1 MACYAPSACGG
12 QTTAHFISQ
21 PRASS
26 QRGALG
32 HPMGAGE
39 KGRPEE
45 LSGTGVNTR
54 FVHLLWCCLG
64 LALIQGIE
72 SLLLSLQ
79 LSKCGKGGRHSLLLS
94 RSSDFQLKV
103 SNLKRKGKE
112 VVWAAWDLSEP
123 ACLPAYKLC

>member
-1 MACYAPSACGG
+1 MAFYAPSACGG

-26 QRGALG
+26 QRVALE

-45 LSGTGVNTR
+45 QSGTGVNIR
-54 FVHLLWCCLG
+54 FVYLLWFCSG

-72 SLLLSLQ
+72 SL
-79 LSKCGKGGRHSLLLS
+79 
-94 RSSDFQLKV
+94 
-103 SNLKRKGKE
+103 
-112 VVWAAWDLSEP
+112 
-123 ACLPAYKLC
+123 